1 MALSLKL
8 SSNIV
13 NYTSLNLSDA
23 SGIYDV
29 SLNPT
34 GWGSPNKSISDVT
47 SAELTI
53 TLPNGSVVVI
63 DVITDLGIDFA
74 TATTTDLVYNIPY
87 SLLSGGV
94 DGLMPDG
101 VYFIEYDIIADG
113 EPYGTTAYIMTY
125 YVVQESVYNR
135 IKLIPQYYTCS
146 DCNNS
151 FVKETSTIFML
162 LQALIA
168 SSQYSNTTRFEELLA
183 GLTDIMSFDSSNCT
197 SCGC

>member
-8 SSNIV
+8 SSSIV
-13 NYTSLNLSDA
+13 NYTSLNLADA
-23 SGIYDV
+23 SGVYDV
-29 SLNPT
+29 NTNPT
-34 GWGSPNKSISDVT
+34 GWGAPNKAISDVT

-53 TLPNGSVVVI
+53 TLPNGSIVVVDI
-63 DVITDLGIDFA
+63 IGDLGIDFA
-74 TATTTDLVYNIPY
+74 TATTADLVYNIPY
-87 SLLSGGV
+87 SLLSGT

-101 VYFIEYDIIADG
+101 VYDIIYDITADSVD
-113 EPYGTTAYIMTY
+113 YTTTATVMTY

-135 IKLIPQYYTCS
+135 IKLVPEYYTCS
-146 DCNNS
+146 DCDNK

-168 SSQYSNTTRFEELLA
+168 SSQYSNTVRFEDILS

>member
-8 SSNIV
+8 SSSIV
-13 NYTSLNLSDA
+13 NYTSLNLADA
-23 SGIYDV
+23 SGVYDV

-34 GWGSPNKSISDVT
+34 GWGAPNP
-47 SAELTI
+47 ELSTVDAALLYI
-53 TLPNGSVVVI
+53 TLPNGSEVI
-63 DVITDLGIDFA
+63 VDIIADLGIDFS

-87 SLLSGGV
+87 SLLSGT

-101 VYFIEYDIIADG
+101 VYSITYSIEIDHDFFTSDAV
-113 EPYGTTAYIMTY
+113 IMTY

-146 DCNNS
+146 DCNNQ

-168 SSQYSNTTRFEELLA
+168 SSQYSNTVRFEEILA